1 MLAVDM
7 HDYTKIIKKREI
19 LKNVNLQLE
28 AGGIYGLYGHNGSGK
43 SMLIRA
49 ISGLIMP
56 TSGSVSVFGKEVGKE
71 IPFPD
76 EMGLIIENVGFWP
89 HYTGFENLKAL
100 ASIRGKLTDGE
111 IRDVI
116 ARVGLDPM
124 DKRAYRKYSLGMK
137 QRLGI
142 AQAVME
148 QPKLLLLD
156 EPTNALDE
164 DGVALVRKIIR
175 EENDRGATV
184 ILASH
189 NQEDLTSLCAK
200 FYKMNDGVLKEEALQ
215 A

>member
-1 MLAVDM
+1 MLF
-7 HDYTKIIKKREI
+7 R
-19 LKNVNLQLE
+19 
-28 AGGIYGLYGHNGSGK
+28 S
-43 SMLIRA
+43 
-49 ISGLIMP
+49 
-56 TSGSVSVFGKEVGKE
+56 
-71 IPFPD
+71 
-76 EMGLIIENVGFWP
+76 
-89 HYTGFENLKAL
+89 
-100 ASIRGKLTDGE
+100 
-111 IRDVI
+111 
-116 ARVGLDPM
+116 GLDPM